1 MKAFKVWRSVC
12 DHQNSSLYERVRPAF
27 QMNWERRHT
36 MLHSDAFNSRIDCKT
51 SKSLNLFPEV
61 MQNFLNYKSY
71 KPAFI
76 SSVAII

>member
-1 MKAFKVWRSVC
+1 MKAFQVWSSVC
-12 DHQNSSLYERVRPAF
+12 DHHNCSLYERVRPAF
-27 QMNWERRHT
+27 HMNWERSHAV
-36 MLHSDAFNSRIDCKT
+36 LHSASFNSRFECKT

-61 MQNFLNYKSY
+61 IQNFLNYKSY